1 MNRERQKRE
10 RGSALVEFC
19 LSSLLW
25 VPLLLGTWLFGST
38 LIQAIQVAQLSRDSG
53 HMFARGVDFTNAQ
66 NAALLTRLSTVLQTS
81 PGNYAGAIVLSET
94 KLVGA
99 TDCAAANMKVCPN
112 SGKYV
117 FIKLFMFGNGSYAET
132 RLGNPGLNWLRN
144 GNDIQ
149 PTSYLSDPALVA
161 TNLLTYM
168 PFAPAIPVYA
178 SEVTLEAPSI
188 GWSQFNN
195 TQSYARTFF

>member
-10 RGSALVEFC
+10 RGSALIEFC

-25 VPLLLGTWLFGST
+25 LPLLLGTWLFGST

-53 HMFARGVDFTNAQ
+53 HMFARGVDFTNPQ
-66 NAALLTRLSTVLQTS
+66 NAALLGRLSTVLTTS
-81 PGNYAGAIVLSET
+81 PGTYAGAIVLSEIR
-94 KLVGA
+94 LVNS

-112 SGKYV
+112 DGKYV
-117 FIKLFMFGNGSYAET
+117 FIKLFMFGNTSYAQT
-132 RLGNPGLNWLRN
+132 RLGNPGLNWLQN

-161 TNLLTYM
+161 TNFSTYLT
-168 PFAPAIPVYA
+168 FSPAYA
-178 SEVTLEAPSI
+178 SEVTLAAPSI
-188 GWSQFNN
+188 GWAQFNN
-195 TQSYARTFF
+195 TESYARTFF